1 METLN
6 FHLLH
11 RMFGLSR
18 RKKKQ
23 TCCGSCRLASAAKL
37 RSRVAGGSDGSINS
51 SPAKMIDWGLRYLE
65 SELGLS
71 PFHLLA
77 TVFQGL
83 CLGSF
88 RSFLGSSE
96 TSRTCVIFLR
106 ELRDLDMSSNGLFV
120 EGGVVITE
128 SSTHLFHF
136 LPQYTDFALIL
147 EPRIL
152 FFLESLLHRF
162 LLAVHLRATVNRNFQ
177 RCRSMMVIP
186 RP

>member
-1 METLN
+1 MKPL
-6 FHLLH
+6 
-11 RMFGLSR
+11 
-18 RKKKQ
+18 
-23 TCCGSCRLASAAKL
+23 
-37 RSRVAGGSDGSINS
+37 SRVAGGSDGSINS

-77 TVFQGL
+77 TVFQDL

-88 RSFLGSSE
+88 RNFLGSSE
-96 TSRTCVIFLR
+96 TFRTCVIFLR
-106 ELRDLDMSSNGLFV
+106 ELRDRDMSSNCLFV
-120 EGGVVITE
+120 EGVVTTE

-136 LPQYTDFALIL
+136 LPQYTNFALIL
-147 EPRIL
+147 EPRVL